1 MTFRL
6 NKKTEQF
13 LTESTGIDYCR
24 QVVTPMEQT
33 LKGITVEKRKSYF
46 CKSAQKVS
54 PRGSVYLQVGRVLSF
69 QKVKNLIEKI

>member
-46 CKSAQKVS
+46 
-54 PRGSVYLQVGRVLSF
+54 L
-69 QKVKNLIEKI
+69 